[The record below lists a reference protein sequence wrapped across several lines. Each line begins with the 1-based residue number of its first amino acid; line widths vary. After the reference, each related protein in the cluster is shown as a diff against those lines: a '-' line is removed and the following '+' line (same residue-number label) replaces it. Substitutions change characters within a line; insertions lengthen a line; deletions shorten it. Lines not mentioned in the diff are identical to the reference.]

1 MPKKKLTCSNDSS
14 MYTIKNKYVAC
25 MQENLNKNK
34 QTNKQTKL
42 LYGKKFRAL
51 SVSHDIVAAN
61 DRKIQI

>member
-1 MPKKKLTCSNDSS
+1 MPKKKITCSNDSS
-14 MYTIKNKYVAC
+14 MHSSKNKYVAC
-25 MQENLNKNK
+25 MQENLNKNE

-42 LYGKKFRAL
+42 FYGKKFRAL